1 VAPNAAAEGVT
12 VRPPPPAPEQQA
24 PPAQAHAAT
33 AEHGVAYGGIC
44 KFGTVG
50 YAAAEWLAV
59 SSPPRVSGTFED
71 PCGGRAC
78 GGVRR
83 SWGCGA
89 GSVSSNAAWGA
100 AAAAPLGDLGFMR
113 LGTGDCMRNSV
124 VESPALF
131 AGGEPGAVIV
141 PAMHRLVF
149 SRARTGLTRNV
160 HAVVFS
166 SRIALDAPLGARTR
180 VPSAAPGD
188 FREAGSPHTSKSPRS
203 RKRAHGV

>member
-1 VAPNAAAEGVT
+1 MLAAPNAAAEGVT

-24 PPAQAHAAT
+24 PPAQAHAAA

-124 VESPALF
+124 VESPALV

-149 SRARTGLTRNV
+149 SRARTESLETCTARP
-160 HAVVFS
+160 S
-166 SRIALDAPLGARTR
+166 SRFRPMRRSEGDAR
-180 VPSAAPGD
+180 VRRP
-188 FREAGSPHTSKSPRS
+188 PHTSKSPRS